1 MTPERWKRIDELVQ
15 GALDLPPEDRAAFVD
30 SQCGG
35 DAGLRSVVASLISH
49 QGNMSGLPGS
59 PAIEDAAASM
69 EEGGVRVG
77 LVDGQFI
84 VNRGV
89 TSDRG
94 EDGGPVEGGAGSVTS
109 RDRASE
115 PILACC
121 TSSIRASTV

>member
-1 MTPERWKRIDELVQ
+1 MSTSYSGLHGSRAVSHPYSRLFSERFPESRQAMVELAQFFPGARSRMTPERWKRIDELVQ

-69 EEGGVRVG
+69 EEGR
-77 LVDGQFI
+77 
-84 VNRGV
+84 
-89 TSDRG
+89 T
-94 EDGGPVEGGAGSVTS
+94 
-109 RDRASE
+109 
-115 PILACC
+115 
-121 TSSIRASTV
+121 